1 MENTKNNI
9 KDIILSA
16 SITAIMTFIFTVIL
30 QFIVADSGKI
40 TFNNSIRVDNS
51 YLTSVEVRNFKT
63 KDYINDIEISL
74 NSLKIN
80 KIEYNENLEIKY
92 DNSKL
97 ILNKVLPKSS
107 SSIIIYTD
115 KPIESN
121 EVFIVT
127 KDNLNIVYTKNEKSV
142 IYIIFVTVGINTIVF
157 FIMLVF
163 INAYHDK
170 KNIQINQRIEVIR
183 DRNEAMGKECDE
195 LKNQS
200 DLSYDRLKQVEKTN
214 YENRL
219 YYVAKINDF
228 SKELDFWRNTVRN
241 LLYKSGIK
249 KIDVDDINNEI
260 TNSLKTY
267 GTKDKMEISHEEL
280 SFFARKLKNYDK

>member
-1 MENTKNNI
+1 
-9 KDIILSA
+9 
-16 SITAIMTFIFTVIL
+16 
-30 QFIVADSGKI
+30 
-40 TFNNSIRVDNS
+40 
-51 YLTSVEVRNFKT
+51 
-63 KDYINDIEISL
+63 
-74 NSLKIN
+74 
-80 KIEYNENLEIKY
+80 
-92 DNSKL
+92 
-97 ILNKVLPKSS
+97 
-107 SSIIIYTD
+107 
-115 KPIESN
+115 
-121 EVFIVT
+121 
-127 KDNLNIVYTKNEKSV
+127 
-142 IYIIFVTVGINTIVF
+142 
-157 FIMLVF
+157 MLVF